1 VLLTSNFKRMPEN
14 KKRPKPIAPK
24 PPKRKR
30 EYHLFNWLNR
40 FLPLD
45 RAFGERLP
53 GQEERLP
60 VKYFY
65 YFGWV
70 VILLVAYERI
80 GFQSEEYVRNSIKL
94 KKEVDDLR
102 AEYTSIHSDY
112 MKSKKQST
120 VIEKVKEE
128 GLIENL
134 TPPKKIFIKRED

>member
-1 VLLTSNFKRMPEN
+1 MSEN
-14 KKRPKPIAPK
+14 KRRPKPVPPK

-45 RAFGERLP
+45 KAFGERVP
-53 GQEERLP
+53 GKEERLP

-70 VILLVAYERI
+70 VMLLVAYERI
-80 GFQSEEYVRNSIKL
+80 GFQSEQYVRNSIKL

-102 AEYTSIHSDY
+102 AEYTSIHAEY
-112 MKSKKQST
+112 MKSGKQSV
-120 VIEKVKEE
+120 VIEKVKAE
-128 GLIENL
+128 GLEENL
-134 TPPKKIFIKRED
+134 NPPKKIIISDDE

>member
-1 VLLTSNFKRMPEN
+1 MSEN
-14 KKRPKPIAPK
+14 KRRPKPIPPK

-45 RAFGERLP
+45 KAFGERIP
-53 GQEERLP
+53 GKEERLP

-70 VILLVAYERI
+70 VMLLVAYERI
-80 GFQSEEYVRNSIKL
+80 GFQSEQYVRNSIKL

-102 AEYTSIHSDY
+102 AEYTSIHAEY
-112 MKSKKQST
+112 MKSGKQSV
-120 VIEKVKEE
+120 VIEKVKAE
-128 GLIENL
+128 GLEENL
-134 TPPKKIFIKRED
+134 NPPKKIIIKDDE

>member
-1 VLLTSNFKRMPEN
+1 MSEN
-14 KKRPKPIAPK
+14 KRRPKPVPPK

-45 RAFGERLP
+45 KAFGERVP
-53 GQEERLP
+53 GKEERLP

-70 VILLVAYERI
+70 VMLLVAYERI
-80 GFQSEEYVRNSIKL
+80 GFQSEQYVRNSIKL

-102 AEYTSIHSDY
+102 AEYTSIHAEY
-112 MKSKKQST
+112 MKSGKQSV
-120 VIEKVKEE
+120 VIEKVKAE
-128 GLIENL
+128 GLEENL
-134 TPPKKIFIKRED
+134 NPPKKIIIKEDE

>member
-1 VLLTSNFKRMPEN
+1 MPEN
-14 KKRPKPIAPK
+14 KRRPKPIPPK

-30 EYHLFNWLNR
+30 EYHLFNWLNL

-45 RAFGERLP
+45 KVFGEKLP

-80 GFQSEEYVRNSIKL
+80 GFQSEQYVRNSIKL

-102 AEYTSIHSDY
+102 AEYISIHAEY
-112 MKSKKQST
+112 MRSGKQSV
-120 VIEKVKEE
+120 VIEKVKAE
-128 GLIENL
+128 GLEENL
-134 TPPKKIFIKRED
+134 TPPKKIIVKEEEE

>member
-1 VLLTSNFKRMPEN
+1 MPEN
-14 KKRPKPIAPK
+14 KRRPKPITPK
-24 PPKRKR
+24 PPKRRR

-45 RAFGERLP
+45 KVFGEKLP
-53 GQEERLP
+53 GKEERLP

-80 GFQSEEYVRNSIKL
+80 GFQSEQYVRNSIKL

-102 AEYTSIHSDY
+102 AEYTSIHAEY
-112 MKSKKQST
+112 MKSGLQS
-120 VIEKVKEE
+120 VIIEKVKPD
-128 GLIENL
+128 GLEENL
-134 TPPKKIFIKRED
+134 TPPKKIIIKEEEE

>member
-1 VLLTSNFKRMPEN
+1 MAEN
-14 KKRPKPIAPK
+14 KKRPKPIPSK

-45 RAFGERLP
+45 KVFGEKLP

-70 VILLVAYERI
+70 IILLVAYERI
-80 GFQSEEYVRNSIKL
+80 GFQSEDYVRKSIKL
-94 KKEVDDLR
+94 KKEVDDLK
-102 AEYTSIHSDY
+102 AEYTSIHAEY
-112 MKSKKQST
+112 ERAGKQS
-120 VIEKVKEE
+120 VVVEKVQAE
-128 GLIENL
+128 GLVENL
-134 TPPKKIFIKRED
+134 IPPKKIILKEDEE

>member
-1 VLLTSNFKRMPEN
+1 MAEN
-14 KKRPKPIAPK
+14 KKRPKPIPPK

-30 EYHLFNWLNR
+30 EYHLFNWLNK

-45 RAFGERLP
+45 KVFGEKLP

-80 GFQSEEYVRNSIKL
+80 GFQSEEYVRKSIKL
-94 KKEVDDLR
+94 KKEVDDLK
-102 AEYTSIHSDY
+102 AEYTSIHAEY
-112 MKSKKQST
+112 ERAGKQSI
-120 VIEKVKEE
+120 VVEKVQAE
-128 GLIENL
+128 GLVENL
-134 TPPKKIFIKRED
+134 IPPKKIILKEEED

>member
-1 VLLTSNFKRMPEN
+1 MPEN
-14 KKRPKPIAPK
+14 KRRIKPL
-24 PPKRKR
+24 PPKKAKPKR

-45 RAFGERLP
+45 KVFGEKLP
-53 GQEERLP
+53 GQEERVP

-80 GFQSEEYVRNSIKL
+80 GFQSEQYVRNSIKL

-102 AEYTSIHSDY
+102 AEYTSIHAEY
-112 MKSKKQST
+112 MKSGLQSV
-120 VIEKVKEE
+120 VIEKVKAS
-128 GLIENL
+128 GLEENL
-134 TPPKKIFIKRED
+134 TPPKKIILKERD